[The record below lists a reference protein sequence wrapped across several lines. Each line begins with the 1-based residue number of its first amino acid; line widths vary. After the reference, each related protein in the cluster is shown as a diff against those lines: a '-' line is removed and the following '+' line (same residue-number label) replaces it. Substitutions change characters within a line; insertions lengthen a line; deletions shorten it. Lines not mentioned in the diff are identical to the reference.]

1 MVVKKSSGRFAM
13 IQYTFDVLIG
23 NDIIEG
29 IDEIARLRIDIF
41 AEYPYLYDGCVSY
54 EVESLSK
61 FANIKQSFMV
71 VMKDKGHIIG
81 LLTGLP
87 LAHEQPAV
95 RRPFTNSMY
104 PLNSTF
110 YFSEVLMYPAYRG
123 NGFASKLFKLA
134 EQYVSQLCTYM
145 YIALAN
151 VVREA
156 NHLKR
161 PSAYRPLDGMWQH
174 FGYKP
179 LANHICIMDWQ
190 EHGDDHETAKPLM
203 FWIKSLSNVCQS
215 WSQRSTPLSSMMA
228 LG

>member
-1 MVVKKSSGRFAM
+1 MT
-13 IQYTFDVLIG
+13 QHTFDVLTG
-23 NDIIEG
+23 NEITEA

-54 EVESLSK
+54 EVEYLRK
-61 FANIKQSFMV
+61 FASTKQSFMV
-71 VMKDKGHIIG
+71 VMKDKGEIVG
-81 LLTGLP
+81 ALTGLP

-95 RRPFTNSMY
+95 RRPFTTSMY

-123 NGFASKLFKLA
+123 NGYASKLFKLA
-134 EQYVSQLCTYM
+134 EQYVGQLCTYT
-145 YIALAN
+145 YIALAT

-215 WSQRSTPLSSMMA
+215 WSQRSTPLKSMTA